1 MVEQIEQ
8 SETAIPY
15 WAKEEKLTEDDLLN
29 DDTFLGDAQ
38 QTLYQ
43 RTGQTYIEPK
53 EILDAYLEQFRVSNV
68 NEISALK
75 DLNYLRSKN
84 TSQEDV
90 NRMGRLYLAFDNYGM
105 KGVGLKAF
113 GSKIL
118 DYTEGVVT
126 SPSTYAGL
134 ISGGIGKLAGVGGTR
149 AAIALAKS
157 LATKQVKSSLK
168 ERILKAGVPAALKA
182 AAVEGGIE
190 AGADTAR
197 QESRILTN
205 IQEKFSPLRLATSSV
220 AAGILPGVVSGAV
233 QTGRAGQREALGALL
248 NKGAAAKATRIKEAD
263 AAAKESLGKNK
274 SIYEELVKS
283 SGTLQ
288 ALEKT
293 RVARGAEIR
302 GNKAFGSTILDYAEN
317 VDKDA
322 LVDLDINLNISI
334 LERMTALTVDLLK
347 SSGAST
353 ADIVK
358 RMSDN
363 EGRPLRIIDI
373 LANEIERGSTKVA
386 GKGTDV
392 AETAGILEFK
402 KLIKTYELEFSDV
415 AALFAHEFSEAGRVL
430 NIASQAKRNVSEFI
444 SATRDASKLRAG
456 AEGKLTSTLDENAD
470 KVIKNEVSGWQ
481 FIKNMDAVRKGLMVM
496 QPATT
501 MRNTI
506 NAGFRTALEAF
517 ENVGQGAVQMGLAT
531 SRGLQTKGDKE
542 LFQLGLRNITS
553 PLYLAKYIAA
563 DTVAARGI
571 QALFADASPVA
582 AQRLYRSMADV
593 VEEMP
598 DEAKKQ
604 VAGFSGG
611 LVRMARYGNAINTL
625 SDNAFKRAMFAA
637 ELTKEVGGT
646 KALNKIIGDGK
657 FATDITEEQFEN
669 ATTRALEL
677 TYQKSY
683 KRGTAGQIF
692 TNAFSHP
699 GLSGIIPFP
708 RFIANSLEFTYKHA
722 PILGALPL
730 ERLRIFGGAVK
741 KGEVRTG
748 RDASKIMSQQLTGL
762 GMLSGALTLRASF
775 GDDTKWHQ
783 RKDSRGEYKDIK
795 ALFGPFAIWMLLAD
809 VMTRASNV
817 AERAGGDPLVK
828 GTMIKRFDATTYL
841 KTVKDPAVWHE
852 VLSEIDSVK
861 LGREALKA
869 GLGTAFKSGLNLSVV
884 DKALTEWV
892 ETGKSVNA
900 AKPIADIFGS
910 YAGSFLTPFG
920 LLKDVQDAVS
930 NKEDARF
937 YKDTD
942 LVDPF
947 ARFFAKASRSL
958 RLQPTTIYERIP
970 DPTGGYRGRP
980 EDATSGIVKQLTG
993 ETKIQMPTAIRKALN
1008 SLNLESYE
1016 VFRRKYKDPELNK
1029 IHMAFYSRWSETVG
1043 AQYVLSDAYNKSAD
1057 GKLPAKNSVKKNRL
1071 IEKIQEG
1078 LVDSNGKKI
1087 TFEEFYIDWAN
1098 KNLSGDRLIE
1108 VKGKVLKV
1116 KYDEYSQTLIDAVR
1130 GEYNSFAK
1138 RENAMTGSTLK
1149 METSFDSLTLP
1160 QRIKFIEEYKANK

>member
-8 SETAIPY
+8 AETATPY
-15 WAKEEKLTEDDLLN
+15 WAKEEKLTKDDLLN
-29 DDTFLGDAQ
+29 DNTFLGDAQ
-38 QTLYQ
+38 QTLYK
-43 RTGQTYIEPK
+43 RTGQMYTEPQ
-53 EILDAYLEQFRVSNV
+53 EILDAYLEQFRISNV
-68 NEISALK
+68 NEISAVK

-113 GSKIL
+113 GSKVL

-168 ERILKAGVPAALKA
+168 ERVLKAGVPAALKT

-197 QESRILTN
+197 QESRILTD
-205 IQEKFSPLRLATSSV
+205 IQQKFSPLRLATSSV
-220 AAGILPGVVSGAV
+220 AAGIIPGVVSGAV

-248 NKGAAAKATRIKEAD
+248 NKGAAAKATRIKAAD
-263 AAAKESLGKNK
+263 AAAKESLKENK
-274 SIYEELVKS
+274 TIYDELLKS
-283 SGTLQ
+283 SATLQ
-288 ALEKT
+288 ALEKS

-302 GNKAFGSTILDYAEN
+302 GNKAFGSTILDYVEN

-322 LVDLDINLNISI
+322 IVESQIDLNVSI
-334 LERMTALTVDLLK
+334 LERMTAATVDLLK

-353 ADIVK
+353 ADIIK
-358 RMSDN
+358 RMTDN

-373 LANEIERGSTKVA
+373 LANEIERGVPKKVA
-386 GKGTDV
+386 GKKGTAV
-392 AETAGILEFK
+392 VETTGTQEFK
-402 KLIKTYELEFSDV
+402 QLIKDYELNFSDV

-430 NIASQAKRNVSEFI
+430 NIAMQARRNVFTFI
-444 SATRDASKLRAG
+444 TETRNASKLETG
-456 AEGKLTSTLDENAD
+456 SSKLTSTLEENAD
-470 KVIKNEVSGWQ
+470 KVIKNEYAGWQ
-481 FIKNMDAVRKGLMVM
+481 FVKNMDAVRKGLMVM

-501 MRNTI
+501 MRNTV
-506 NAGFRTALEAF
+506 NAGFRTVLEAF
-517 ENVGQGAVQMGLAT
+517 ENVGQGVAQMGLAAA
-531 SRGLQTKGDKE
+531 RGGDKE
-542 LFQLGLRNITS
+542 LFQLGLQNLTS

-571 QALFADASPVA
+571 QALYADASPLA

-593 VEEMP
+593 AEEMP

-646 KALNKIIGDGK
+646 KALNKIIGEGR

-683 KRGTAGQIF
+683 KQGTLGQGF
-692 TNAFSHP
+692 TKLFSHP

-730 ERLRIFGGAVK
+730 ERLKIFGGADAV
-741 KGEVRTG
+741 G

-762 GMLSGALTLRASF
+762 AMLSGALTLRASF

-783 RKDSRGEYKDIK
+783 RKDSSGEYQDIK

-809 VMTRASNV
+809 VMTRASKV

-828 GTMIKRFDATTYL
+828 GTMVKRFDAATYL

-852 VLSEIDSVK
+852 VLTEIDAVK
-861 LGREALKA
+861 VGREALKA
-869 GLGTAFKSGLNLSVV
+869 GLGTTFKSGVNLSTV
-884 DKALTEWV
+884 DKAITEWV
-892 ETGKSVNA
+892 ETGKTVNS
-900 AKPIADIFGS
+900 AKPLADIAGS

-920 LLKDVQDAVS
+920 FLNDVKDFVKGEGGAD
-930 NKEDARF
+930 

-947 ARFFAKASRSL
+947 DRAKAKAARSL
-958 RLQPTTIYERIP
+958 RLEPTTDYERIP

-980 EDATSGIVKQLTG
+980 EDSTAGVVKNLLG
-993 ETKIQMPTAIRKALN
+993 ETTIRMPTAVRKELN
-1008 SLNLESYE
+1008 RLNLESYE
-1016 VFRRKYKDPELNK
+1016 VFRRKYDDPELNK
-1029 IHMAFYSRWSETVG
+1029 IHMAYYSEWSETVG
-1043 AQYVLSDAYNKSAD
+1043 ARYVLSDAYKKTTD
-1057 GKLPAKNSVKKNRL
+1057 GKLPAKNSVKRDRL
-1071 IEKIQEG
+1071 KEKIKEG
-1078 LVDSNGKKI
+1078 LIGRDGKKVD
-1087 TFEEFYIDWAN
+1087 FEDYYLRWAN
-1098 KNLSGDRLIE
+1098 KNLSGDRLKEAGQKI
-1108 VKGKVLKV
+1108 LKL
-1116 KYDEYSQTLIDAVR
+1116 KYDQIDQTTIDATR
-1130 GEYNSFAK
+1130 GKYNSFAK
-1138 RENAMTGSTLK
+1138 RENAKTGSTVK
-1149 METSFDSLTLP
+1149 METSFDALTLP
-1160 QRIKFIEEYKANK
+1160 QRLYYIENYKTKK

>member
-8 SETAIPY
+8 AETATPY
-15 WAKEEKLTEDDLLN
+15 WAKEEKLTKDDLLN
-29 DDTFLGDAQ
+29 DNTFLGDAQ

-334 LERMTALTVDLLK
+334 LERMTAATVDLLK

-353 ADIVK
+353 ADIIK
-358 RMSDN
+358 RMTDN

-402 KLIKTYELEFSDV
+402 KLVKNYELEFSDV

-444 SATRDASKLRAG
+444 YATRDASKLRAG

-517 ENVGQGAVQMGLAT
+517 ENVGQGAAQMGLAAV
-531 SRGLQTKGDKE
+531 RGGDKE

-637 ELTKEVGGT
+637 ELTKEVGGK
-646 KALNKIIGDGK
+646 KALYEIIEKGR
-657 FATDITEEQFEN
+657 FAEISDEAFEN

-683 KRGTAGQIF
+683 KRGTLGQQF
-692 TNAFSHP
+692 TNIFSQ
-699 GLSGIIPFP
+699 SGI
-708 RFIANSLEFTYKHA
+708 N
-722 PILGALPL
+722 
-730 ERLRIFGGAVK
+730 
-741 KGEVRTG
+741 
-748 RDASKIMSQQLTGL
+748 
-762 GMLSGALTLRASF
+762 
-775 GDDTKWHQ
+775 
-783 RKDSRGEYKDIK
+783 
-795 ALFGPFAIWMLLAD
+795 
-809 VMTRASNV
+809 
-817 AERAGGDPLVK
+817 
-828 GTMIKRFDATTYL
+828 
-841 KTVKDPAVWHE
+841 
-852 VLSEIDSVK
+852 
-861 LGREALKA
+861 
-869 GLGTAFKSGLNLSVV
+869 
-884 DKALTEWV
+884 
-892 ETGKSVNA
+892 
-900 AKPIADIFGS
+900 
-910 YAGSFLTPFG
+910 
-920 LLKDVQDAVS
+920 
-930 NKEDARF
+930 
-937 YKDTD
+937 
-942 LVDPF
+942 
-947 ARFFAKASRSL
+947 
-958 RLQPTTIYERIP
+958 
-970 DPTGGYRGRP
+970 
-980 EDATSGIVKQLTG
+980 
-993 ETKIQMPTAIRKALN
+993 
-1008 SLNLESYE
+1008 
-1016 VFRRKYKDPELNK
+1016 
-1029 IHMAFYSRWSETVG
+1029 
-1043 AQYVLSDAYNKSAD
+1043 
-1057 GKLPAKNSVKKNRL
+1057 
-1071 IEKIQEG
+1071 
-1078 LVDSNGKKI
+1078 
-1087 TFEEFYIDWAN
+1087 
-1098 KNLSGDRLIE
+1098 
-1108 VKGKVLKV
+1108 
-1116 KYDEYSQTLIDAVR
+1116 
-1130 GEYNSFAK
+1130 
-1138 RENAMTGSTLK
+1138 
-1149 METSFDSLTLP
+1149 
-1160 QRIKFIEEYKANK
+1160 

>member
-8 SETAIPY
+8 AETATPY
-15 WAKEEKLTEDDLLN
+15 WAKEEKLTSDDLINN
-29 DDTFLGDAQ
+29 DNFLGDAQ
-38 QTLYQ
+38 QTLYK
-43 RTGQTYIEPK
+43 RTGQMYTEPQ
-53 EILDAYLEQFRVSNV
+53 EILDAYLEQFRISNV
-68 NEISALK
+68 NEISAVK

-113 GSKIL
+113 GSKVL

-197 QESRILTN
+197 QESRILTG

-274 SIYEELVKS
+274 NIYEELVKS

-334 LERMTALTVDLLK
+334 LERMSALTVDLLK

-353 ADIVK
+353 ADIIK
-358 RMSDN
+358 RMTDN

-392 AETAGILEFK
+392 AQTTGTLEFK
-402 KLIKTYELEFSDV
+402 KLVKNYELEFSDV

-456 AEGKLTSTLDENAD
+456 AKGKLTSTLDENAD
-470 KVIKNEVSGWQ
+470 KVIKNELSGWQ

-517 ENVGQGAVQMGLAT
+517 ENVGQGAAQMGLAAV
-531 SRGLQTKGDKE
+531 RGGDKE

-571 QALFADASPVA
+571 QALFADASPLA

-598 DEAKKQ
+598 DEARKQ

-637 ELTKEVGGT
+637 ELTKEVGGK
-646 KALNKIIGDGK
+646 KALYEIIEKGR
-657 FATDITEEQFEN
+657 FAEISDEAFEN

-683 KRGTAGQIF
+683 KRGTVGQVF
-692 TNAFSHP
+692 TSAFSHP

-762 GMLSGALTLRASF
+762 GMLSGALTLRANI

-783 RKDSRGEYKDIK
+783 RKDSSGEYEDIK

-809 VMTRASNV
+809 VMTRASKV

-828 GTMIKRFDATTYL
+828 GTMVKRFDAATYL

-852 VLSEIDSVK
+852 VLTEIDAVK
-861 LGREALKA
+861 VGREALKA
-869 GLGTAFKSGLNLSVV
+869 GLGTTFKSGVNLSTV
-884 DKALTEWV
+884 DRAITEWV
-892 ETGKSVNA
+892 ETGKTVNA

-910 YAGSFLTPFG
+910 YAGSFLTPAGFFF
-920 LLKDVQDAVS
+920 DVIDFVKG
-930 NKEDARF
+930 KEGAD

-947 ARFFAKASRSL
+947 DRAKAKAFRSL
-958 RLQPTTIYERIP
+958 RLEPTTDYERIP
-970 DPTGGYRGRP
+970 DPTGGYKGRP
-980 EDATSGIVKQLTG
+980 EDASSGFEKQLVGT
-993 ETKIQMPTAIRKALN
+993 TTLRMPTVVRKELN
-1008 SLNLESYE
+1008 RLNLESYE
-1016 VFRRKYKDPELNK
+1016 VFRRKYGDPELNK
-1029 IHMAFYSRWSETVG
+1029 ILMTYYSEWSETVG
-1043 AQYVLSDAYNKSAD
+1043 AKYVLSDAYNKTTD
-1057 GKLPAKNSVKKNRL
+1057 GKLPAKNSVKRDRL
-1071 IEKIQEG
+1071 KEKIKEG
-1078 LVDSNGKKI
+1078 LIGRDGKKVE
-1087 TFEEFYIDWAN
+1087 FEDYYLRWAN
-1098 KNLSGDRLIE
+1098 KNLSGDRLKEAGQKI
-1108 VKGKVLKV
+1108 LKL
-1116 KYDEYSQTLIDAVR
+1116 KYDQVDQTTIDAAR
-1130 GEYNSFAK
+1130 GEYNEKAK
-1138 RENAMTGSTLK
+1138 RMNARTGSTVK

-1160 QRIKFIEEYKANK
+1160 QKLNFIENYKDRK